1 MTLLPTTSLTE
12 FALGISCGFF
22 FFFFSPRSYEFIE
35 RILLKDGMFSDDDAD
50 VRKMLNG

>member
-12 FALGISCGFF
+12 FALGISCVFF
-22 FFFFSPRSYEFIE
+22 FPRSYEFIE

>member
-12 FALGISCGFF
+12 FALGISCV

-35 RILLKDGMFSDDDAD
+35 RILLKDGLFSDDDAD